1 MTQLCEAQPEA
12 AAAPGLDVTSFWYV
26 VADSRE
32 LRQGTVLARTVLDRP
47 LAVFRDAGGRPV
59 ALEDRC
65 AHRAT
70 PLSAGRVEAGRL
82 RCGYHGWQYDGAGLV
97 TEIPSLGPGRA
108 PRGCAVRAY
117 EVRERDDYVYVR
129 LADAGSPAPDIEP
142 FALPHRSARGFRH
155 LRLVNRFPAP
165 LLRCVQNFVDIPH
178 TAYVHAGLFRSPRA
192 QRLAARVER
201 RGGSVLV
208 RYLHERANL
217 GLFARFL
224 NRGGAE
230 IEHVDAFHAPNVT
243 CVEYAFGGGRHFV
256 ITSQSVPVAADETL
270 VYTDLAFAYGV
281 WTTATA
287 PVVRWLAQRII
298 DQDIAILGRQTAAI
312 RALGER
318 STPAAADTI
327 HALIEAIHRDVAEG
341 RDPRPHPG
349 SSRDIEFY
357 V

>member
-1 MTQLCEAQPEA
+1 MTQLCEAEPKA
-12 AAAPGLDVTSFWYV
+12 TATPGLDVTSFWYV

-32 LRQGTVLARTVLDRP
+32 LRRGTVLARTVLDRP
-47 LAVFRDAGGRPV
+47 LAVFRDDGGRPV

-70 PLSAGRVEAGRL
+70 PLSAGRVDAGRL
-82 RCGYHGWQYDGAGLV
+82 RCGYHGWQYDGSGHV
-97 TEIPSLGPGRA
+97 TEIPSLGPGHA
-108 PRGCAVRAY
+108 PRGCAVRSY
-117 EVRERDDYVYVR
+117 EVQERDDYVYVR
-129 LADAGSPAPDIEP
+129 LGDAAAPAPDIEP

-165 LLRCVQNFVDIPH
+165 VLRCVQNFVDIPH

-224 NRGGAE
+224 NRRGTE
-230 IEHVDAFHAPNVT
+230 IEHVDAFHAPN
-243 CVEYAFGGGRHFV
+243 A
-256 ITSQSVPVAADETL
+256 
-270 VYTDLAFAYGV
+270 
-281 WTTATA
+281 
-287 PVVRWLAQRII
+287 VVRWLAQRII

-318 STPAAADTI
+318 STPAPADTI
-327 HALIEAIHRDVAEG
+327 HAFIEAIHRDMAEG